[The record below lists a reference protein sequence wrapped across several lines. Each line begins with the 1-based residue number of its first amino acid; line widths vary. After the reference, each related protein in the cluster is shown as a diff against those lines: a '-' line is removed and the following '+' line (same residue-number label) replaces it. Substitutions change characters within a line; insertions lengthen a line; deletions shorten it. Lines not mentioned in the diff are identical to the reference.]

1 MKKVNVNY
9 EKLYYG
15 FPVVLV
21 SYYDTDGTPNVT
33 TVSSSYT
40 LKDMMALGFSSKGH
54 AIKRIKEG
62 MDFVVNIADSS
73 MVEAVN
79 FSGSKTGAECKKFDS
94 IGLTPVASD
103 AVHAPV
109 IKECPIS
116 IECSLTDVIESGNHI
131 GITNILAKIKGRLVA
146 EEYLN
151 SVGRLNVSAFD
162 TISYIGDGDS
172 RGFRNMK

>member
-15 FPVVLV
+15 FPVILV

-54 AIKRIKEG
+54 AIKRIKEVS
-62 MDFVVNIADSS
+62 DFVVNLADSS
-73 MVEAVN
+73 MAEAVN
-79 FSGSKTGAECKKFDS
+79 FCGSKTGAECKKFDS
-94 IGLTPVASD
+94 IGLTPISSKVI
-103 AVHAPV
+103 HAPV
-109 IKECPIS
+109 IEECPIS
-116 IECSLTDVIESGNHI
+116 IECSLTDVIESGNYI
-131 GITNILAKIKGRLVA
+131 GITNILAKIRGRLVA

-151 SVGRLNVSAFD
+151 ITGRLHVSAFD
-162 TISYIGDGDS
+162 NILYIGDGDS